1 MRGWLPTLREASSAS
16 LRLYCFHHAGGSP
29 SIYRE
34 WSAHLPADVEVVPVL
49 LPGRGLRLREQPY
62 TSMAPLVDGVVAAL
76 RPTLDRP
83 FAFFGHSMGA
93 LIAFETALALRRTA
107 GFEPLQV
114 FVSGCAPPHRHAAPE
129 RRRHDLDEP
138 RLIELVKHLNAGGD
152 AILEDTAIIRRRLP
166 LLRADLAVCE
176 TYEVGEREPLDCPL
190 TVYGALHDPIVTIDE
205 LDEWRD
211 YTAAS
216 FLKRVFPGGHFFL
229 MENARDQ
236 MMRLLGRELDALIG
250 RYAQLERSAS

>member
-1 MRGWLPTLREASSAS
+1 VKSWLPTLREASAAR
-16 LRLYCFHHAGGSP
+16 LRLYCFHHAGGGP
-29 SIYRE
+29 SLYRE
-34 WSAHLPADVEVVPVL
+34 WSADLPRDVEVVPVL
-49 LPGRGLRLREQPY
+49 LPGRGLRLREEPY
-62 TSMAPLVDGVVAAL
+62 TRMAPLVEGVLAAI

-93 LIAFETALALRRTA
+93 LVAFETAHALRRA
-107 GFEPLQV
+107 GDAGPLQV

-176 TYEVGEREPLDCPL
+176 TYVLGERRPLACPV
-190 TVYGALHDPIVTIDE
+190 TVYGALHDPIVTVDE

-211 YTAAS
+211 YTTAS

-229 MENARDQ
+229 MESARDQ
-236 MMRLLGRELDALIG
+236 MMRLLGRELDALVDHH
-250 RYAQLERSAS
+250 AWLERSAS